1 MMMEKNLLDWILLS
15 GLLAVLCLSM
25 YRTLTQAHDDM
36 ELATLAVLYWLT
48 MSWGGYVGAISMVLF
63 TAFRSLFA
71 NELKFLFES
80 QEHFERELPRILLLM
95 IIPLAVWFVWWT
107 SIGQVGGMLHPRD
120 IDPGYLYLNG
130 GYIGDRFSPSNA
142 WVGFMGGGPI
152 AAMSLLWWSMFHKA
166 GFSIKILSSFILL
179 RLAILSL
186 QLSISPNLPRLV
198 FKLSWDIL
206 SLLTLLGFCLF
217 VVSLQYILQTINK
230 ESSVTN
236 TR

>member
-1 MMMEKNLLDWILLS
+1 
-15 GLLAVLCLSM
+15 
-25 YRTLTQAHDDM
+25 M

-71 NELKFLFES
+71 NELKPLFES
-80 QEHFERELPRILLLM
+80 QDYFERELPRILLLM
-95 IIPLAVWFVWWT
+95 IIPIAVWFVWWT
-107 SIGQVGGMLHPRD
+107 SIGQVGGVLHPRD
-120 IDPGYLYLNG
+120 VDPGYLYLNG

-142 WVGFMGGGPI
+142 WVGFMGGGPVV
-152 AAMSLLWWSMFHKA
+152 AMSLLWWSMFHKA

-206 SLLTLLGFCLF
+206 SLFALFGFCLF
-217 VVSLQYILQTINK
+217 VVSLQHIVQVINK
-230 ESSVTN
+230 DSSVAN